1 MHKKLYQMNY
11 KLLLPL
17 TEILLSKGVIYS
29 EVSQILKQVYVFV
42 AEQSLIKTEG
52 KATTARISIMTGLTR
67 KDVAVLRKTSPEA
80 TSVSAKYNR
89 ATRVINGWQEDE
101 EFCTTGGFPAVLV
114 INGKEKSFEALV
126 SRYSGDMTYKAMLD
140 ELESTNTIEII
151 DGKYAS
157 LQRRAYL
164 PIGDED
170 EVITILGTDVSLLIQ
185 TIGHNMLSEKEAL
198 RFQRKVS
205 YDNLPPECLSSF
217 QEMIGKDSQAL
228 LEKSNHWLRQY
239 DRDANPDAEKGT
251 GTKRA
256 GIGIY
261 YFEENISED
270 TTANK

>member
-1 MHKKLYQMNY
+1 MNKKLYQINY

-42 AEQSLIKTEG
+42 AEQNLLKTEG